1 MGMFQSGIPPAT
13 DRARPLAVCTIISR
27 NYLAQAKV
35 LADSFRRHEPDGRFY
50 LLVVDRLPDG
60 TDLGPGIEVIDPD
73 DLGLGH
79 KFYELCF
86 KYNVIELNTA
96 VKPSLLLKLL
106 ERESEIVYLDPDIV
120 IGRRLT
126 ELRDA
131 FDLGDIVLTPHILS
145 PIPLDGKHPSDQDIL
160 VSGAF
165 NLGFIGVRR
174 SEQGIAMLKWWEQR
188 LEDLCRIDVAH
199 GLFTDQR
206 WIDLVPGMFPRT
218 VALRDETYNV
228 AFWNLHERT
237 ITRDATGGFL
247 VNGRPLGFY
256 HFSGFDPRKPLT
268 LSKHQD
274 RVHPQAGTPLGDLLA
289 MYASQQIEAGFAVSN
304 QWEYGYSRFENG
316 VVVNSVLRQLYLGLP
331 SADRAAFTNPFATA
345 GDGSY
350 LNWAVEPRP
359 ADGNIS
365 RFLRE
370 LHRLRWDL
378 TAAFPEPHGKDRQR
392 FFEWARKQGPVEMG
406 YELSLIREG
415 PATDLLGA
423 QVAVELPTPT
433 PDELKRVRY
442 FQMLQ
447 RLRVAADS
455 VMPANATVL
464 VISKGDE
471 ALLLLGAQR
480 RARHFPQNV
489 DGVYA
494 GYAPPDSAS
503 AIAHL
508 EQLQVAGATHLL
520 LPGTSAW
527 WLDHYAEFAEHLRRV
542 ARELWRDEDGVI
554 FELGADSAELACNT
568 TGAVDDRGR

>member
-1 MGMFQSGIPPAT
+1 MSMFRSSLVPSA
-13 DRARPLAVCTIISR
+13 DRRRPLAACTIISR

-35 LADSFRRHEPDGRFY
+35 LADSFRRHEPSGRFY
-50 LLVVDRLPDG
+50 LLVVDRLPEG

-73 DLGLGH
+73 GLGLGS

-106 ERESEIVYLDPDIV
+106 EHEPEIVYLDPDIM
-120 IGRRLT
+120 IGRPLD

-131 FDLGDIVLTPHILS
+131 FDAGDIVLTPHILS

-174 SEQGIAMLKWWEQR
+174 SEQGIAMLKWWEER

-218 VALRDETYNV
+218 VALRDDTYNV

-237 ITRDATGGFL
+237 ISRDADGAFII
-247 VNGRPLGFY
+247 NGRPLAFY
-256 HFSGFDPRKPLT
+256 HFSGFNPNKPLT

-274 RVHPQAGTPLGDLLA
+274 RTQPVAGTPLGDLLA
-289 MYASQQIEAGFAVSN
+289 LYTSLQLEAGFDVSS
-304 QWEYGYSRFENG
+304 QWEYGYSRFDNA
-316 VVVNSVLRQLYLGLP
+316 VVVNNILRQLYLGMP
-331 SADRAAFTNPFATA
+331 PADRAAFANPFATA
-345 GDGSY
+345 AEDSF
-350 LNWAVEPRP
+350 LNWATR
-359 ADGNIS
+359 ASMDGNLS

-378 TAAFPEPHGKDRQR
+378 VAAFPDARGKDRQR
-392 FFEWARKQGPVEMG
+392 FIEWATKQGPLEMG
-406 YELSLIREG
+406 YEPSLVQDA
-415 PATDLLGA
+415 PAVQGTYADEPA
-423 QVAVELPTPT
+423 RPLPAP
-433 PDELKRVRY
+433 PPEELKRIHY
-442 FQMLQ
+442 LQMVQ
-447 RLRVAADS
+447 RIRTAVDQTLPAD
-455 VMPANATVL
+455 AEVL

-471 ALLLLGAQR
+471 LLLSLGATR
-480 RARHFPQNV
+480 RGRHFPQNS
-489 DGVYA
+489 DGIYA
-494 GYAPPDSAS
+494 GYAPPDSGS
-503 AIAHL
+503 AVAHL
-508 EQLQVAGATHLL
+508 EQLQATGATHLM

-527 WLDHYAEFAEHLRRV
+527 WLDHYAVFADHLKRT
-542 ARELWRDEDGVI
+542 AREVWRDDDVVL
-554 FELGADSAELACNT
+554 FELGSAETIELALDA
-568 TGAVDDRGR
+568 TGAGDDRD